1 MPRRITERRR
11 GSARLCRTGRLP
23 RDWAAIPVPG
33 TPRAVPP
40 TGGGRRRAPGRTGR
54 ITRRPRTRLA
64 FVTIVHPG
72 QATAARAAATLR
84 RRGLRRPTRTATAR
98 IILAAGA
105 PASRR
110 NGVTAGR
117 HTGTA
122 ATASSLLIRR
132 EPILRRAAAIRHRL
146 ALTRRLAGATATAGE
161 AATAATVAVME
172 EAAVLEEAEALA
184 APAVEAAVGVTTA
197 AVAAV
202 VVAFTVEAGAVAP
215 TAVVVVA
222 AARIDNPSF

>member
-23 RDWAAIPVPG
+23 PERAAIPVPG
-33 TPRAVPP
+33 KHRAVPL
-40 TGGGRRRAPGRTGR
+40 TAGGRRRASGRTGR

-84 RRGLRRPTRTATAR
+84 RRGLQRLTRTATAR

-105 PASRR
+105 LASRR

-146 ALTRRLAGATATAGE
+146 ALTLRLAAATAAE
-161 AATAATVAVME
+161 AATAATVAVLE
-172 EAAVLEEAEALA
+172 EAAVTEEAEALA
-184 APAVEAAVGVTTA
+184 ATVAAVGVPTA

-202 VVAFTVEAGAVAP
+202 AAFTAEAEAGAVAP
-215 TAVVVVA
+215 TAAVA
-222 AARIDNPSF
+222 AVAADRIDNPSF